1 MTTVRVYGGKAATK
15 RAEGSPLLAGLL
27 AAIGIIVV
35 WVGLVYVT
43 HHPVGVAAW
52 GVGGLLGLVVAKV
65 ATPPTKASG
74 ALAAVLTFFTVL
86 LAKVVVVVV
95 ALQPIIRQE
104 LANSPAS
111 LTILSPLALFPF
123 ARFPGE
129 SHPVL
134 TFLEGRRRRGVALA
148 LLGVPVRVGPCLFPG
163 PADPLLA
170 LAHGA
175 LLSLFALGV
184 ALHLVLGVRPPHHQ
198 EQPKLRWQHENEGGG
213 EDLVDRDRDRG
224 AGKCTLPPRKMLIV
238 RGEIEERRKREE
250 ATTKPKH
257 ALICKTKFWRAIFF
271 FVGTVPETTACP
283 VSSGLS

>member
-35 WVGLVYVT
+35 WVGLVYMT

-111 LTILSPLALFPF
+111 LTIVFLLEKTAHKSFSPELQATIN
-123 ARFPGE
+123 ARP
-129 SHPVL
+129 
-134 TFLEGRRRRGVALA
+134 
-148 LLGVPVRVGPCLFPG
+148 
-163 PADPLLA
+163 
-170 LAHGA
+170 
-175 LLSLFALGV
+175 
-184 ALHLVLGVRPPHHQ
+184 
-198 EQPKLRWQHENEGGG
+198 
-213 EDLVDRDRDRG
+213 DLVADTTLFGPGYELREQMIHEAAVEARASSFDERNRLIHVYFDKFLDRLGFWVLLWKTFGVLDLLWIG
-224 AGKCTLPPRKMLIV
+224 LGISTAWTLGQGRI
-238 RGEIEERRKREE
+238 
-250 ATTKPKH
+250 
-257 ALICKTKFWRAIFF
+257 
-271 FVGTVPETTACP
+271 
-283 VSSGLS
+283 

>member
-111 LTILSPLALFPF
+111 LTIVFLLEKTAHKSFSPELQATIN
-123 ARFPGE
+123 ARP
-129 SHPVL
+129 
-134 TFLEGRRRRGVALA
+134 
-148 LLGVPVRVGPCLFPG
+148 
-163 PADPLLA
+163 
-170 LAHGA
+170 
-175 LLSLFALGV
+175 
-184 ALHLVLGVRPPHHQ
+184 
-198 EQPKLRWQHENEGGG
+198 
-213 EDLVDRDRDRG
+213 DLVADTTLFGPGYELREQMIHEAAVEARASSFDERNRLIHVYFDKFLDRLGFWVLLWKTFGVLDLLWIG
-224 AGKCTLPPRKMLIV
+224 LGISTAWTLGQGRI
-238 RGEIEERRKREE
+238 
-250 ATTKPKH
+250 
-257 ALICKTKFWRAIFF
+257 
-271 FVGTVPETTACP
+271 
-283 VSSGLS
+283 